1 MEQPCVRLCVSVL
14 TKDWLGCELSSQDN
28 LSTITEVLDNVS
40 SGEQHV
46 DSMSVC

>member
-1 MEQPCVRLCVSVL
+1 MGQPCVRLCISVL

-28 LSTITEVLDNVS
+28 LSTLTKVLGNVI

-46 DSMSVC
+46 DSMCVR